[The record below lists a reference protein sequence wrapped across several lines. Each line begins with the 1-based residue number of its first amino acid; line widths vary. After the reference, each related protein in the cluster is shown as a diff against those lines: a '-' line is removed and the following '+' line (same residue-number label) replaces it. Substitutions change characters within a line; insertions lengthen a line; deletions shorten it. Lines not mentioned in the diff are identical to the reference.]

1 MEDINMS
8 IKQFSDS
15 ECLVLRDRRDASF
28 WLLKMEAKAF
38 PEISYF
44 DLLMKSERK
53 RRFRNIIKLA
63 YVLKEVALVKAVI
76 NRLYP

>member
-1 MEDINMS
+1 MS

-28 WLLKMEAKAF
+28 WLLKMEAKTL

-44 DLLMKSERK
+44 NLLMKSKRK